1 MNALKRGGRFPA
13 TLTVSDER
21 TDAGPDGATTSAS
34 TTKPVAVNRSP
45 NATQDGGAI
54 DICADGTK
62 TTDIDVVENDADDS
76 KTTVGETVDD
86 QTAYRDQDGDLIGV
100 ESVAVIAAPEAR
112 NKIRY
117 TPPAAAGLLSFGSYF
132 LISADKLA
140 RPQPTGLVRVSCGG
154 LGCRAPNPPQDRTER
169 ATARQMSHRQAN
181 ALTASQAVIH
191 IFAVKKIS
199 DQV

>member
-1 MNALKRGGRFPA
+1 MGGRFPA

-21 TDAGPDGATTSAS
+21 TAAGPDGATTSAS
-34 TTKPVAVNRSP
+34 TTKPVAVNRPP
-45 NATQDGGAI
+45 NATQDGDTTI
-54 DICADGTK
+54 DICVDGTK
-62 TTDIDVVENDADDS
+62 TTDIDVVTNDADDS
-76 KTTVGETVDD
+76 KTTAGETVDD
-86 QTAYRDQDGDLIGV
+86 QTAYRDQDGDLIGI
-100 ESVAVIAAPEAR
+100 ESVAVIAAPEPR

-169 ATARQMSHRQAN
+169 VTARQMSRRQAN